1 MQIHALVLAGGDGN
15 RFGGELPKQFVR
27 LAGEPILLRTLRRLG
42 GRVRID
48 RIVVVA
54 HPRWLDETR
63 ALVAEANLAVE
74 VLVVAGG
81 ATRNE
86 STRNGLNALDAADDD
101 VIVVH
106 DAVRPLVP
114 VEVVQRSIE
123 PVASGRADA
132 TDTVI
137 PSADTLVIVEG
148 DDVVEI
154 PDRGALPPR
163 PDAAG
168 VPQGGARRA
177 PTRRRSGSAT

>member
-27 LAGEPILLRTLRRLG
+27 LAGEEILLRTLRRLG
-42 GRVRID
+42 SVRMD

-54 HPRWLDETR
+54 HPRWLEETR
-63 ALVAEANLAVE
+63 RLVDEANLPVE

-132 TDTVI
+132 TDTAGDSVT
-137 PSADTLVIVEG
+137 TL
-148 DDVVEI
+148 
-154 PDRGALPPR
+154 
-163 PDAAG
+163 
-168 VPQGGARRA
+168 
-177 PTRRRSGSAT
+177 S